1 MTQFLTATLLL
12 LVSLVTAS
20 GGDKATPESSQ
31 VWTPPH
37 YAKVI
42 GYRFRLPGENSKEA
56 VPSGFTLLPD
66 GLLDSALLAKQKTK
80 SAELKPADIRRLT
93 SAINAAKVVSQAAC
107 YDPHHIFV
115 FYSDAGTVVA
125 AIEVCFGC
133 TGVSAVP
140 AVAKPRWG
148 RHDFIA
154 LAKLTH
160 RLGLWDE
167 PRTLQQWLD
176 LQSDDEPKPKK
187 P

>member
-31 VWTPPH
+31 VWTPPP

-93 SAINAAKVVSQAAC
+93 SAINAAKVVSQAAWSPPSRC
-107 YDPHHIFV
+107 ASAAPASRPSPQSPSLAGVVTISSPSQSSHIG
-115 FYSDAGTVVA
+115 SGSGTN
-125 AIEVCFGC
+125 
-133 TGVSAVP
+133 P
-140 AVAKPRWG
+140 ALFSSGSTSKATTNPNQRSHEQTPR
-148 RHDFIA
+148 
-154 LAKLTH
+154 K
-160 RLGLWDE
+160 
-167 PRTLQQWLD
+167 
-176 LQSDDEPKPKK
+176 
-187 P
+187 